1 MGNEIHAKIKEEG
14 CFVVFSNILVF
25 NYALQIWRAAFN
37 SYRLVKLFKG
47 KLTAT
52 D

>member
-1 MGNEIHAKIKEEG
+1 MLKLKRKVVV
-14 CFVVFSNILVF
+14 VVFSNILVF